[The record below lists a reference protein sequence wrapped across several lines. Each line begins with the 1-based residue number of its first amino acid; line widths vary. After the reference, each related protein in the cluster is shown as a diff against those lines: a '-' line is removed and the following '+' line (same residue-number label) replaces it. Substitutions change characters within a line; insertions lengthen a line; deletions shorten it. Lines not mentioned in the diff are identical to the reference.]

1 MNKYLVKIYWIKR
14 KMERYTVDADNES
27 QAIMRAAELGKRNRN
42 ELYDHQKSS
51 AKFVFKHEVRL

>member
-27 QAIMRAAELGKRNRN
+27 QAVMRAVALGKKTKN
-42 ELYDHQKSS
+42 ELYDHRKSS
-51 AKFVFKHEVRL
+51 AQFVFKHEVKL